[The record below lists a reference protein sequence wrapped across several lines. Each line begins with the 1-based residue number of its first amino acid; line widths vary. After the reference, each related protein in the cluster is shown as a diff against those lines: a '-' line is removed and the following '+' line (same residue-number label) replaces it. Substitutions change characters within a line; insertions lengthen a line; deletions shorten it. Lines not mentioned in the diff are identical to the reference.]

1 MTPASGF
8 QGEIE
13 QVVRGLPIAG
23 PKVSAVQWPDKTVA
37 KVMMND
43 FPMDQM
49 PPFAKEKFMTD
60 LKSGIDSAKRDYKV
74 TDRVRVDLVDAAS
87 GRVMETVS
95 E

>member
-1 MTPASGF
+1 V
-8 QGEIE
+8 E

-23 PKVSAVQWPDKTVA
+23 TKVSAVQWPDKTVA
-37 KVMMND
+37 KVMMNN

-60 LKSGIDSAKRDYKV
+60 LKSGIDSAKKDYRV
-74 TDRVRVDLVDAAS
+74 TDKVRVDLVDAAS